1 MIGVNINKPLDV
13 DVRTPSERDA
23 GQVDVGIQKDVEI
36 NIKPTVGIKINDNK
50 KSTKDKMNFA
60 KAINGDIM
68 IFGHKDIDIV
78 ILKEQKKIVAFAK
91 DMLTDDVYGAESRLF
106 DFLRKQGVVSYDS
119 IQGGNIYGSMEAQML
134 KAEKKIKEPL
144 VLAAHIVNEWIK
156 EEKPMMDYMEAHG
169 DMIHDVLLSPD
180 ENNATELGE
189 VPHEIEKGSI
199 HRNNMFAPYMYGRNM
214 Y

>member
-1 MIGVNINKPLDV
+1 MIGVSVNKGVDV
-13 DVRTPSERDA
+13 DIRTPAEKDA
-23 GQVDVGIQKDVEI
+23 GKVDVGIQKDVGV

-50 KSTKDKMNFA
+50 KSTKDKMNFS

-68 IFGHKDIDIV
+68 IFAHKDIDIM

-106 DFLRKQGVVSYDS
+106 NFLRKEGIVAYDT

-134 KAEKKIKEPL
+134 TAEKKIKQPL

-156 EEKPMMDYMEAHG
+156 TEKPMMDYMEAHD
-169 DMIHDVLLSPD
+169 DMMDDALLNPD
-180 ENNATELGE
+180 EEHATELGE

>member
-1 MIGVNINKPLDV
+1 MIGVSVNKGVDV
-13 DVRTPSERDA
+13 DVRTPAEKDA
-23 GQVDVGIQKDVEI
+23 GQVDVGVQKDI
-36 NIKPTVGIKINDNK
+36 GLNIKPTVGIRINDNK
-50 KSTKDKMNFA
+50 KSTKDKMDFS

-68 IFGHKDIDIV
+68 IFAHKDIDIM

-106 DFLRKQGVVSYDS
+106 NFLRKQGIVAYDT

-134 KAEKKIKEPL
+134 TAEKKIKQPL

-156 EEKPMMDYMEAHG
+156 SEKPMMDYMEAHD
-169 DMIHDVLLSPD
+169 DMMDDALLSPD
-180 ENNATELGE
+180 EEHATELGE
-189 VPHEIEKGSI
+189 VPHEEEKGSI

>member
-156 EEKPMMDYMEAHG
+156 EEKPMMDYMEAHD
-169 DMIHDVLLSPD
+169 DMIDDVLLSPD
-180 ENNATELGE
+180 EDNATELGE

>member
-1 MIGVNINKPLDV
+1 MIGVSVNKGVDV
-13 DVRTPSERDA
+13 DVRTPAEKDA
-23 GQVDVGIQKDVEI
+23 GQVDVGVQKDI
-36 NIKPTVGIKINDNK
+36 GLNIKPTVGIRINDNK
-50 KSTKDKMNFA
+50 KSTKDKMDFS

-68 IFGHKDIDIV
+68 IFAHKDIDIM

-106 DFLRKQGVVSYDS
+106 NFLRKQGIVAYDT

-134 KAEKKIKEPL
+134 TAEKKIKQPL

-156 EEKPMMDYMEAHG
+156 TEKPMMDYMEAH
-169 DMIHDVLLSPD
+169 DELMDDALLNPD
-180 ENNATELGE
+180 EEHATELGE

-199 HRNNMFAPYMYGRNM
+199 HRNNMFAPYMYGRNI

>member
-1 MIGVNINKPLDV
+1 MIGVSVNKGVDV
-13 DVRTPSERDA
+13 DIRTPAEKDA
-23 GQVDVGIQKDVEI
+23 GKVDVGIQKDVGV

-50 KSTKDKMNFA
+50 KSTKDKMNFS

-68 IFGHKDIDIV
+68 IFAHKDIDIM

-106 DFLRKQGVVSYDS
+106 NFLRKEGIVAYDT

-134 KAEKKIKEPL
+134 TAEKKITQPL

-156 EEKPMMDYMEAHG
+156 TEKPMMDYMEAHD
-169 DMIHDVLLSPD
+169 DMMDDALLNPD
-180 ENNATELGE
+180 EEHATELGE

-199 HRNNMFAPYMYGRNM
+199 HRNNMFAPYMYGRNI

>member
-1 MIGVNINKPLDV
+1 MIGVSVNKGVDV
-13 DVRTPSERDA
+13 DIRTPAEKDA
-23 GQVDVGIQKDVEI
+23 GQVDVGVQKDI
-36 NIKPTVGIKINDNK
+36 GLNIRPTVGIRINDNK
-50 KSTKDKMNFA
+50 KSTKDKMDFS

-68 IFGHKDIDIV
+68 IFAHKDIDIM

-106 DFLRKQGVVSYDS
+106 NFLRKQGIVAYDT

-134 KAEKKIKEPL
+134 TAEKKIKQPL

-156 EEKPMMDYMEAHG
+156 SEKPMMDYMEAHD
-169 DMIHDVLLSPD
+169 DMMDDALLSPD
-180 ENNATELGE
+180 EEHATELGE
-189 VPHEIEKGSI
+189 VPHEVEKGSI

>member
-1 MIGVNINKPLDV
+1 MIGVSVNKGVDV
-13 DVRTPSERDA
+13 DIRTPAEKDA
-23 GQVDVGIQKDVEI
+23 GKVDVGIQKDVGV

-50 KSTKDKMNFA
+50 KSTKDKMNFS

-68 IFGHKDIDIV
+68 IFAHKDIDIM

-106 DFLRKQGVVSYDS
+106 NFLRKEGIVAYDT

-134 KAEKKIKEPL
+134 TAEKKITQPL

-156 EEKPMMDYMEAHG
+156 TEKPMMDYMEAHD
-169 DMIHDVLLSPD
+169 DMMDDALLNPD
-180 ENNATELGE
+180 EEHATELGE
-189 VPHEIEKGSI
+189 VPHEVEKGSI
-199 HRNNMFAPYMYGRNM
+199 HRNNMFAPYMYGRNI

>member
-13 DVRTPSERDA
+13 DVRTQSERDA
-23 GQVDVGIQKDVEI
+23 GQVDVGIQKDVGV

-50 KSTKDKMNFA
+50 KPTKDKMNFS

-68 IFGHKDIDIV
+68 IFAHKDIDIM

-106 DFLRKQGVVSYDS
+106 NFLRKEGIVAYDT

-134 KAEKKIKEPL
+134 TAEKKIKQPL

-156 EEKPMMDYMEAHG
+156 TEKPMMDYMEAHD
-169 DMIHDVLLSPD
+169 DMMDDALLNPD
-180 ENNATELGE
+180 EEHATELGE